1 MAEAAQHGLKVSPLA
16 QILLI
21 VLVLG
26 AGTDYGLFLVFR
38 VRENLRAG
46 LDRRQAVIAAVE
58 RVGESITFSAAT
70 VIAAL
75 LSLLA
80 ATFEFYSDLGIP
92 LAIGI
97 GVMLLAGLT
106 LLPALMAV
114 FGRAVF
120 WPSKTQAGTGKA
132 GVWGRVSVRIVS
144 HPVPTLVT
152 GLVAFGGLA
161 FAVTA
166 YTAAGFGG
174 QTNAPSGSDS
184 AAGTALLSAHF
195 PNTSANPTN
204 IIYQL
209 RQPVWND
216 LQAMQTARSQL
227 EASGLFT
234 GVTGPLNPN
243 GATLTP
249 AQLTAL
255 HDRLGPPQLL
265 PSTPPAGTGI
275 PAIGYQL
282 YRATALYISPDGRT
296 VQFETGLKAGDPS
309 TTAAMNAIP
318 AVRTEAATVMR
329 SIGAADYGVGG
340 QAPAIYDISSISNSD
355 LATVIP
361 IAIVV
366 IGFLLA
372 LVMRSLVAPLYLI
385 FSVGLSY
392 LAALGLSVLLFVE
405 IAGDGGLVFFLPFLM
420 FIFLLALGEDYNILV
435 MSRIREEAQHLPLK
449 EAVSRA
455 LVATGTTVT
464 SAGLVLGGTFSVFAI
479 VGAQQG
485 STQFRDVGAG
495 LALGVLMDTFL
506 VRTLLV
512 PSTVVLL
519 GRWNWWPSA
528 MSRPGAGLPGT
539 PAAPP
544 RASRKLPACSA
555 RRDRAAGSSPHPG
568 EARFSPGPALS
579 APWPARSVWDTDA
592 GGVPHWG
599 TPRCQRETAV
609 KPSGHWSPTSP
620 RRRNGHG
627 HSRRRVHYRRVVSRI
642 QARLHP
648 RALVHR
654 PGSDVPQGRRGELL
668 VPRLPLAARPHPDG
682 ADLERGR
689 LQLGL
694 AAGRR
699 ADAAAPGPGDH
710 LPPGRHAHLRL
721 AAAGE
726 RRAGDRPA
734 GQAARAR
741 PAAVPAELRR
751 HLGRYA
757 GGGQRELGL
766 LPRRGPV
773 HAVARGPAGE
783 PHPGPPVPQ
792 ARLRDPLPGDV
803 PAAGELR
810 RLLQHVH
817 RTRPGPGP
825 DRQVPAG
832 LRHQDHGDR
841 PGAVAADQRGPRGR
855 P

>member
-1 MAEAAQHGLKVSPLA
+1 VRIHAAFRAIGSFAVRFRWFVLVAWVIAAIAVPRALPSLSSVTQGNNANFLPASAPSEHALKLAAPLGGSTLTPVPVVAASTQGALTQAEQAWLQKLQQDLGKVPTVVKVRDLGHSPDGQATQLQVLSSVSQGGAGTGVTTLVKDLRSAIARDGPPSGLDVHLAGAVAIQVDQQAKSGNTDSQIQLLSIIFIIGLLLLVFRALLAPLVTLIPAVLAVTISGPLVAEAAHHGLKVSPLA

-46 LDRRQAVIAAVE
+46 QDRKQAVIAAVE

-75 LSLLA
+75 LSLLF

-106 LLPALMAV
+106 LLPALMAI

-120 WPSKTQAGTGKA
+120 WPSKTQAGTGKT
-132 GVWGRVSVRIVS
+132 GVWGRVSVRIVR
-144 HPVPTLVT
+144 HPAPTLVA
-152 GLVAFGGLA
+152 GLVVFGSLA

-174 QTNAPSGSDS
+174 DTTAPAGSDS
-184 AAGTALLSAHF
+184 AAGAKILSAHF
-195 PNTSANPTN
+195 PQTSANPTN
-204 IIYQL
+204 ILYRL
-209 RQPVWND
+209 RQPAWND
-216 LQAMQTARSQL
+216 LPALETARSQL

-234 GVTGPLNPN
+234 TVTGPLNPN

-265 PSTPPAGTGI
+265 PATPPPGTSI
-275 PAIGYQL
+275 PPIAYQQ
-282 YRATALYISPDGRT
+282 YRATGLYISPDGQT
-296 VQFETGLKAGDPS
+296 VQFLTGLKAGDPS

-318 AVRTEAATVMR
+318 AVRAEAATVAR

-340 QAPAIYDISSISNSD
+340 LAPAIYDISSISNSD

-361 IAIVV
+361 IAIAV
-366 IGFLLA
+366 IGILLA

-385 FSVGLSY
+385 LSVGLSY

-435 MSRIREEAQHLPLK
+435 MSRIREEAQRLPLK
-449 EAVSRA
+449 EAVSHA
-455 LVATGTTVT
+455 LTATGTTVT

-528 MSRPGAGLPGT
+528 MSRPGASQHDTPGDAE
-539 PAAPP
+539 P
-544 RASRKLPACSA
+544 
-555 RRDRAAGSSPHPG
+555 
-568 EARFSPGPALS
+568 LS
-579 APWPARSVWDTDA
+579 VPARD
-592 GGVPHWG
+592 
-599 TPRCQRETAV
+599 
-609 KPSGHWSPTSP
+609 
-620 RRRNGHG
+620 
-627 HSRRRVHYRRVVSRI
+627 
-642 QARLHP
+642 
-648 RALVHR
+648 
-654 PGSDVPQGRRGELL
+654 
-668 VPRLPLAARPHPDG
+668 
-682 ADLERGR
+682 
-689 LQLGL
+689 
-694 AAGRR
+694 
-699 ADAAAPGPGDH
+699 
-710 LPPGRHAHLRL
+710 
-721 AAAGE
+721 
-726 RRAGDRPA
+726 
-734 GQAARAR
+734 
-741 PAAVPAELRR
+741 
-751 HLGRYA
+751 
-757 GGGQRELGL
+757 
-766 LPRRGPV
+766 
-773 HAVARGPAGE
+773 
-783 PHPGPPVPQ
+783 
-792 ARLRDPLPGDV
+792 
-803 PAAGELR
+803 
-810 RLLQHVH
+810 
-817 RTRPGPGP
+817 
-825 DRQVPAG
+825 
-832 LRHQDHGDR
+832 
-841 PGAVAADQRGPRGR
+841 
-855 P
+855 

>member
-1 MAEAAQHGLKVSPLA
+1 VRIHAAFRGIGSFAVRFRWFVLVAWVIAAVAVPRALPSLSSVTQGNNANFLPASAPSEHALNLAAPLGGSTLTPVPVVAASTQGTLTPAEQAWLQKLQQDLGKVPTVVKIRDLGHSPDGQAAQLQVLSNVSQGGAGNGLTTLVKDLRSAIARDGPPSGLDVHLAGAVAIQVDQQAKSGNTDSQIQLLSIIFIIGLLLLVFRALLAPLVTLIPAVLAVTISGPLVAEAAHHGLKVSPLA

-46 LDRRQAVIAAVE
+46 QDRKQAVIAAVE

-75 LSLLA
+75 LSLLF

-106 LLPALMAV
+106 LLPALMAI

-120 WPSKTQAGTGKA
+120 WPSKTQAGTGKT
-132 GVWGRVSVRIVS
+132 GVWGRVSVRIVR
-144 HPVPTLVT
+144 HPAPTLVA
-152 GLVAFGGLA
+152 GLVVFGSLA

-174 QTNAPSGSDS
+174 DTTAPAGSDS
-184 AAGTALLSAHF
+184 AAGAKILSAHF
-195 PNTSANPTN
+195 PQTSANPTN
-204 IIYQL
+204 ILYRL
-209 RQPVWND
+209 RQPAWND
-216 LQAMQTARSQL
+216 LPALETARSQL

-234 GVTGPLNPN
+234 TVTGPLNPN

-265 PSTPPAGTGI
+265 PATPPPGTSI
-275 PAIGYQL
+275 PPIAYQQ
-282 YRATALYISPDGRT
+282 YRATGLYISPDGQT
-296 VQFETGLKAGDPS
+296 VQFLTGLKAGDPS

-318 AVRTEAATVMR
+318 AVRAEAATVAR

-340 QAPAIYDISSISNSD
+340 LAPAIYDISSISNSD

-361 IAIVV
+361 IAIAV
-366 IGFLLA
+366 IGILLA

-385 FSVGLSY
+385 LSVGLSY

-435 MSRIREEAQHLPLK
+435 MSRIREEAQRLPLK
-449 EAVSRA
+449 EAVSHA
-455 LVATGTTVT
+455 LTATGTTVT

-485 STQFRDVGAG
+485 SSQFRDVGAG

-528 MSRPGAGLPGT
+528 MSRPGASQHDTPGDAE
-539 PAAPP
+539 P
-544 RASRKLPACSA
+544 
-555 RRDRAAGSSPHPG
+555 
-568 EARFSPGPALS
+568 LS
-579 APWPARSVWDTDA
+579 VPARD
-592 GGVPHWG
+592 
-599 TPRCQRETAV
+599 
-609 KPSGHWSPTSP
+609 
-620 RRRNGHG
+620 
-627 HSRRRVHYRRVVSRI
+627 
-642 QARLHP
+642 
-648 RALVHR
+648 
-654 PGSDVPQGRRGELL
+654 
-668 VPRLPLAARPHPDG
+668 
-682 ADLERGR
+682 
-689 LQLGL
+689 
-694 AAGRR
+694 
-699 ADAAAPGPGDH
+699 
-710 LPPGRHAHLRL
+710 
-721 AAAGE
+721 
-726 RRAGDRPA
+726 
-734 GQAARAR
+734 
-741 PAAVPAELRR
+741 
-751 HLGRYA
+751 
-757 GGGQRELGL
+757 
-766 LPRRGPV
+766 
-773 HAVARGPAGE
+773 
-783 PHPGPPVPQ
+783 
-792 ARLRDPLPGDV
+792 
-803 PAAGELR
+803 
-810 RLLQHVH
+810 
-817 RTRPGPGP
+817 
-825 DRQVPAG
+825 
-832 LRHQDHGDR
+832 
-841 PGAVAADQRGPRGR
+841 
-855 P
+855 

>member
-1 MAEAAQHGLKVSPLA
+1 VRIHGVFRGIGSFAVKFRWFVLVAWVIAAIAIPRALPSLSSVTQGNNANFLPASAPSEHALKLAAPLGGSTLTPVPVVAASTQGALTPVDQAWLQKLQQDLNHVPTVVKVRDLGRSPDGRAAQLQVLSNVSQGGAGNGLTTLVKDLRGAIARDGPPSGLSVHLAGAVAINVDQQSKSGSTDSQIQLLSIVFIVGLLLLVFRALLAPLVTLIPAVLAVTISGPLVAEAAQHGLKVSPLA

-46 LDRRQAVIAAVE
+46 LDSKQAVIAAVE

-80 ATFEFYSDLGIP
+80 ATFDFYSDLGIP

-106 LLPALMAV
+106 LLPALMAI

-120 WPSKTQAGTGKA
+120 WPSKTQAGTGKT
-132 GVWGRVSVRIVS
+132 GVWGRVSVRIVR
-144 HPVPTLVT
+144 HPAPTLVA
-152 GLVAFGGLA
+152 GLVVFGGLA
-161 FAVTA
+161 FATTA

-174 QTNAPSGSDS
+174 NTNAPSGSDS
-184 AAGTALLSAHF
+184 AAGAAILSAHF

-209 RQPVWND
+209 KQPVWND
-216 LQAMQTARSQL
+216 LQAVQAARSQL
-227 EASGLFT
+227 AGSGLFT

-255 HDRLGPPQLL
+255 HDRLGAPQLL
-265 PSTPPAGTGI
+265 PPTPPPGTNI

-329 SIGAADYGVGG
+329 TIGAADYGIGG

-385 FSVGLSY
+385 VSVGLSY
-392 LAALGLSVLLFVE
+392 LAALGLSVLLFVK

-435 MSRIREEAQHLPLK
+435 MSRIREEAQRLPLK

-455 LVATGTTVT
+455 MVATGTTVT

-485 STQFRDVGAG
+485 SSQFRDVGAG

-528 MSRPGAGLPGT
+528 MSR
-539 PAAPP
+539 
-544 RASRKLPACSA
+544 
-555 RRDRAAGSSPHPG
+555 
-568 EARFSPGPALS
+568 
-579 APWPARSVWDTDA
+579 
-592 GGVPHWG
+592 
-599 TPRCQRETAV
+599 
-609 KPSGHWSPTSP
+609 
-620 RRRNGHG
+620 
-627 HSRRRVHYRRVVSRI
+627 
-642 QARLHP
+642 
-648 RALVHR
+648 
-654 PGSDVPQGRRGELL
+654 RG
-668 VPRLPLAARPHPDG
+668 
-682 ADLERGR
+682 
-689 LQLGL
+689 
-694 AAGRR
+694 
-699 ADAAAPGPGDH
+699 
-710 LPPGRHAHLRL
+710 
-721 AAAGE
+721 
-726 RRAGDRPA
+726 
-734 GQAARAR
+734 
-741 PAAVPAELRR
+741 
-751 HLGRYA
+751 
-757 GGGQRELGL
+757 
-766 LPRRGPV
+766 
-773 HAVARGPAGE
+773 
-783 PHPGPPVPQ
+783 
-792 ARLRDPLPGDV
+792 
-803 PAAGELR
+803 
-810 RLLQHVH
+810 
-817 RTRPGPGP
+817 
-825 DRQVPAG
+825 
-832 LRHQDHGDR
+832 
-841 PGAVAADQRGPRGR
+841 ADQRGAPGDAEPLSVPARD
-855 P
+855 